1 MKRLIAPLLALSVL
15 ASGMAVAAPQGPS
28 RGPDRRDT
36 HQNGADQR
44 GQQHQPPRK
53 GERLAQDRRGQR
65 VDDYRKHGLKR
76 PPKGHEWRKVD
87 DRYVLIAVA
96 TGIVT
101 SVIANGR

>member
-1 MKRLIAPLLALSVL
+1 MKRLIAPLLAFSLL
-15 ASGMAVAAPQGPS
+15 ASGLAVAAPQDPPRNS
-28 RGPDRRDT
+28 DRNHQDDHRDQ
-36 HQNGADQR
+36 H
-44 GQQHQPPRK
+44 GQQQRQPPRK
-53 GERLAQDRRGQR
+53 GERLAQDRRGER
-65 VDDYRKHGLKR
+65 VDDYGRHGLKR